1 MKLTAVERRN
11 RDSLVERYG
20 YALAQ
25 ATDIVLTGRHGID
38 LDTPPPGSI
47 SPDEEAA
54 AEAWVDALIA
64 GDDASTAAEKAIEA
78 VQAHPDRVE
87 RVAA

>member
-1 MKLTAVERRN
+1 MKLTTAERQN

-20 YALAQ
+20 YAMEQ
-25 ATDIVLTGRHGID
+25 ATDIVLAGRHGID
-38 LDTPPPGSI
+38 LDIPPPGSL

-64 GDDASTAAEKAIEA
+64 GDDASTAAQKATHA
-78 VQAHPDRVE
+78 VRAQAEPLGR
-87 RVAA
+87 AAA